1 MKLDINQLKNDVKE
15 SITTRVSGRVTE
27 VVGLVIHAT
36 SIIAPIGSFCEIKTN
51 HHHVIAAEI
60 VGFKNNATLL
70 MSYGSLEGISQNDKV
85 TVLETNQS
93 IGVGDHLLG
102 RILNGLGESID
113 EEEPFKSIQKVKIF
127 NEAPN
132 PLKRPRI
139 TETLSLGLSA
149 IDGMLTIGKGQ
160 RFGIFAGTGVGK
172 SVIIGMIAKYSKA
185 DVIIIA
191 LVGERGREVREFL
204 DQDLGKEALKR
215 SVVVVSTSDKPALQR
230 VRSVFVA
237 TSIAE
242 YFRDQ
247 GKDVLLIMDSITR
260 AAMAQREIGLS
271 VGEPPATKGYPPSV
285 FSLMPKFLERA
296 GRNEKGSITGVYTVL
311 LEGDDVNDPIGDAA
325 RGILDGHVVLSRDLA
340 AKGHYPAIDILSSI
354 SRVTPQIVSSNI
366 LESQQKIRSLLASYK
381 EAEDLINIGAY
392 VAGSNKTI
400 DKAIEMNQ
408 SINNFLTQSM
418 NENADIEESLKQVQV
433 LGAIAKS

>member
-1 MKLDINQLKNDVKE
+1 MKLDIDQLKNDINE
-15 SITTRVSGRVTE
+15 SVTTQVSGYVQE

-36 SIIAPIGSFCEIKTN
+36 SIIAPIGSFCEINTN
-51 HHHVIAAEI
+51 NNNVIFAGI
-60 VGFKNNATLL
+60 VGFKGNSTLL
-70 MSYGSLEGISQNDKV
+70 MSYGTLDGISQNDKI
-85 TVLETNQS
+85 TVLETNQT

-102 RILNGLGESID
+102 RILNGLGEPID
-113 EEEPFKSIQKVKIF
+113 EKEELTSVKKV
-127 NEAPN
+127 NLYNDAPD

-139 TETLSLGLSA
+139 TEPLSLGLRA

-185 DVIIIA
+185 DIIIIA

-204 DQDLGKEALKR
+204 DKDLGKEALKR
-215 SVVVVSTSDKPALQR
+215 SVVIVSTSDKPALQR

-285 FSLMPKFLERA
+285 FSMMPKFLERA
-296 GRNEKGSITGVYTVL
+296 GRNEHGSITGVYTVL

-340 AKGHYPAIDILSSI
+340 AKGHYPAIDILNSI
-354 SRVTPQIVSSNI
+354 SRVSPQIVSSNV
-366 LESQQKIRSLLASYK
+366 LESQQRIRSLLASYK

-392 VAGSNKTI
+392 VTGSNKNI

-408 SINNFLTQSM
+408 SINNFLIQSM
-418 NENADIEESLKQVQV
+418 NENADLTESIKQIQV
-433 LGAIAKS
+433 LGTIAKS